1 MEYVRL
7 GFAELEVPPSPN
19 IHDLLAI
26 EPSESE
32 LPLELN
38 ETVSGAT
45 PVVGLADIL
54 AFGAWLAGALTCI
67 LTVVESVAPSLSVTV
82 NLAV

>member
-7 GFAELEVPPSPN
+7 GFVELEVPPSPN
-19 IHDLLAI
+19 IHALLAI

-32 LPLELN
+32 LPLELK

-45 PVVGLADIL
+45 PDVGLAPNT
-54 AFGAWLAGALTCI
+54 AVGAEFPEPLGAVI
-67 LTVVESVAPSLSVTV
+67 VPSTE
-82 NLAV
+82 